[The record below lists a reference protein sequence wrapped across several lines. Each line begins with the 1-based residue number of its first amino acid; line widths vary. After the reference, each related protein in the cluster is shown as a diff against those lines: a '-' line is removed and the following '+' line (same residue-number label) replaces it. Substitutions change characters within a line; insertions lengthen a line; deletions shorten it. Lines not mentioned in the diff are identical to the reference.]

1 MRYLSVCSGIEAA
14 SVAWKPLGWECAGV
28 SEIDKFPRAVLEH
41 RLGAV
46 PVDDEHRWTPGQNF
60 TPLFGDFTKIEAHH
74 VGPID
79 LLVGGTPCFPEG
91 TMIASTRGLI
101 PIEAV
106 QVGDEVLTHEHRF
119 RRVVRTGSK
128 MAETVEVTG
137 QGHHGLVT
145 TANHP
150 FLARQKMGKTV
161 RVDSKRS
168 VRQTWIT
175 DADWVAAEH
184 MEGKHWACVSRWP
197 EMPMPP
203 ITVIGNE
210 TAPSLPMRDLM
221 TIAGAYLGDGWI
233 RSNERRGAVMFGINP
248 SKLDALRPAFDAYGK
263 WHSATERT
271 VVKVGICSRPLARWL
286 AENFGTG
293 AANKRVPMWV
303 LGHPERDA
311 LLQGYLLTDGGK
323 FKFGHRATT
332 ISPDL
337 ALTMRMLA
345 VSCGYS
351 SSVGFSER
359 PATHQI
365 EGRTVNQS
373 DTYTVTFGTSSRSS
387 FEDGGFRWQ
396 RVRSVQ
402 PTGRVERVY
411 DLEVEEDHSYVADG
425 ICVHNCQSFSIAGK
439 RLGLD
444 DPRGN
449 LTLEYL
455 ALARRVG
462 ARWIVWENVPGILSH
477 DEGRTFGTFL
487 GIVGECGFRWAYR
500 VIDAQY
506 ARVGRFG
513 RAVPQRRRRVFVV
526 GYSGTADIN
535 PAAVLF
541 DRESLRGNPA
551 PRRQAGERPAP
562 TLAARTRGGAELG
575 TDFDCDGG
583 LITAVDTVA
592 GCMVRQDH
600 GGVDTQSALSG
611 YLIAHSL
618 RAEGFDASEDGTGRG
633 TPIVPVAIHS
643 DAIGRDG
650 ISKTAGAD
658 AAGVVRKRNAGMGI
672 ADDGTMYS
680 LTTGQPHAIAIQ
692 ERAVSENPDA
702 GPDGKGW
709 RDDGAAYT
717 LEARQVTQA
726 VATIAF
732 TAKDHGGDAAEEVS
746 PTLRAGGHTGSHA
759 NAGVMPAIAFPAE
772 MSATQ
777 AASTENLSPA
787 LSVKHTTA
795 IAAAWGVRRLTPT
808 ECERLQGF
816 PDGWTAIPWGKKA
829 PEDCPDGP
837 RYKAL
842 GNSFAVNVITWIGER
857 LQAVMEVENGN
868 VE

>member
-1 MRYLSVCSGIEAA
+1 MGCGVTFRFLSVCSGIEAA

-28 SEIDKFPRAVLEH
+28 SEIDKFPRAVLQH

-46 PVDDEHRWTPGQNF
+46 PVDDDHRWQPGQNF

-74 VGPID
+74 VGPVD

-106 QVGDEVLTHEHRF
+106 RVGDEVLTHEHRF
-119 RRVVRTGSK
+119 RRVLRTGSK

-137 QGHHGLVT
+137 QGHYGFVT

-150 FLARQKMGKTV
+150 FLARQKMGQST
-161 RVDSKRS
+161 RVDGRA
-168 VRQTWIT
+168 VRKTWIT

-197 EMPMPP
+197 EMPVPQ

-210 TAPSLPMRDLM
+210 TVPSLPVRDLM
-221 TIAGAYLGDGWI
+221 MIAGAYLGDGWI
-233 RSNERRGAVMFGINP
+233 RSNERRGAVMFGLNP
-248 SKLDALRPAFDAYGK
+248 SKLDALRHAFDAYGK
-263 WHSATERT
+263 WHSSQERT
-271 VVKVGICSRPLARWL
+271 SVRVTICSRPLARWL

-303 LGHPERDA
+303 LGHPEREA

-323 FKFGHRATT
+323 VQFGHRATT

-359 PATHQI
+359 PSTHQI

-373 DTYTVTFGTSSRSS
+373 DTYTVTFGTSARSS

-449 LTLEYL
+449 LTLEFF
-455 ALARRVG
+455 ALAERVRP
-462 ARWIVWENVPGILSH
+462 RWIVWENVPGVLSH
-477 DEGRTFGTFL
+477 DDGRTFGTVL
-487 GIVGECGFRWAYR
+487 GLMGECGFRWAYR
-500 VIDAQY
+500 VLDAQY
-506 ARVGRFG
+506 VRVGRFR
-513 RAVPQRRRRVFVV
+513 RAVPQRRRRVFLV

-551 PRRQAGERPAP
+551 PRRQAGEGIAP
-562 TLAARTRGGAELG
+562 TLAARTRGGGGLG

-583 LITAVDTVA
+583 LIAGQVA
-592 GCMVRQDH
+592 STLETTCPDYSRADGFNM
-600 GGVDTQSALSG
+600 
-611 YLIAHSL
+611 IAHSL

-633 TPIVPVAIHS
+633 TPIVPVQHP
-643 DAIGRDG
+643 
-650 ISKTAGAD
+650 
-658 AAGVVRKRNAGMGI
+658 V
-672 ADDGTMYS
+672 
-680 LTTGQPHAIAIQ
+680 AIQ

-709 RDDGAAYT
+709 RNDGAAYT
-717 LEARQVTQA
+717 LEARATVQA
-726 VATIAF
+726 VAFDMRGREGGAMPEGPHD
-732 TAKDHGGDAAEEVS
+732 TANI
-746 PTLRAGGHTGSHA
+746 R
-759 NAGVMPAIAFPAE
+759 
-772 MSATQ
+772 
-777 AASTENLSPA
+777 AASGGSSRSYA
-787 LSVKHTTA
+787 AS
-795 IAAAWGVRRLTPT
+795 AAWGVRRLTPR
-808 ECERLQGF
+808 ECARLQGF
-816 PDGWTAIPWGKKA
+816 PDDWAMIPWRGKPA
-829 PEDCPDGP
+829 EECPDGP
-837 RYKAL
+837 QYRCY
-842 GNSFAVNVITWIGER
+842 GNSMAVNVMCWIGER
-857 LQAVMEVENGN
+857 LQAVIAAGEGA
-868 VE
+868 